1 MGLKIFLDANIILDF
16 ILKRDAYNLSL
27 QIMKMVVQGKVQAF
41 ITPSIIQISGYWIT
55 KVHGQAKAKEL
66 LSTLL
71 NDVRLIDIR
80 HEVAQLALQ
89 SSIPEIEDALQYYT
103 ATQHQLDFFI
113 TLDKAL
119 IKYSSPV
126 LPIIHP
132 TEFLGK
138 FSDPIE

>member
-1 MGLKIFLDANIILDF
+1 MGLKIFLDANIVLDF
-16 ILKRDAYNLSL
+16 ILKRDAYALSL
-27 QIMKMVVQGKVQAF
+27 QIMKMVVQGKVRAF

-55 KVHGQAKAKEL
+55 KVHGHAKAKEL

-71 NDVRLIDIR
+71 NDVRLIDIE

-103 ATQHQLDFFI
+103 AIHHQLDYFI

-119 IKYSSPV
+119 VKYSSPV

-132 TEFLGK
+132 TEFLDK
-138 FSDPIE
+138 FSDMNI